1 MRVDAKFCFM
11 SWWWAHEP
19 WQLMSPA
26 TRTIWSWAGEVSLP
40 ILLHHAAVC
49 TTVWTLYTTLCWRSN
64 YHLSSTI
71 TTLQLLQH
79 TQTTSSF
86 NNRLPK
92 YFTPLALIHDS
103 LSFVASRQIFCYK
116 LQPSHHT
123 SHVTPG
129 CLLWWQSRNCGIVKT
144 GSVATLCPA
153 FKPYPLLGCKVLKSN
168 VQWLFRLFY
177 DNI

>member
-49 TTVWTLYTTLCWRSN
+49 TTVWTLYTTLCCWRSN
-64 YHLSSTI
+64 YHLISSTI
-71 TTLQLLQH
+71 ATLQLLQH
-79 TQTTSSF
+79 SHTQHH
-86 NNRLPK
+86 NHLPK

-144 GSVATLCPA
+144 GSVATLYQLSSRILYLAARC
-153 FKPYPLLGCKVLKSN
+153 
-168 VQWLFRLFY
+168 
-177 DNI
+177 